1 MQTKTHNLMQGKSER
16 AQERAREMD
25 REQGT
30 ERERA
35 TQEGK

>member
-1 MQTKTHNLMQGKSER
+1 MQTKTHNLMQGKS
-16 AQERAREMD
+16 ERAREMD

-35 TQEGK
+35 TQQGK